1 MSYREF
7 QVSGQ
12 IVDVLNR
19 EIYAGTLT
27 VAHGKI
33 TRLVREPIADPQYI
47 LPGFIDAHVHIE
59 SSMLVPSEFARLAVP
74 HGTVATVSDPHE
86 IANVLGVR
94 GVEYMIRNGQQVPFK
109 FYFGAPSCVPA
120 TLFETAGAEIT
131 ADDLEELL
139 QKPEIK
145 YLAEMMNWPGV
156 LNHDPLVLQKLTLAA
171 KFGKPIDGHAPGL
184 RGELARQYAAPGIT
198 TDHECF
204 TAAEARDKLAAGMK
218 ILIREGSAARNFD
231 ALIDLLPHFPDRMMF
246 CSDDKHPDSLVESHI
261 NALVK
266 RALARNIDLFTVLQA
281 ACVNPVLHYDL
292 EVGLLR
298 AQDPADFIVVDNLL
312 DFNVL
317 KTFINGQLVAEQGV
331 TKIAFTTSAIIN
343 NFTTSLKTPEDFH
356 LLVPGPAQLNVI
368 EAHDGQLITGRVTT
382 PALVTAQNNAV
393 ADVERDILKIAVVN
407 RYRNTPPALAFV
419 KNFGLRSGAI
429 ASSVAHDSHNIIAVG
444 ADDVSICKA
453 VNLLIEVQGGVAAV
467 NDGDLKLLPLP
478 VAGIMS
484 TENGYEVAQAYAE
497 ITAMSREMGSLLR
510 APFMTLSFM
519 ALLVIPTLKLSDQGL
534 FDGERFIFT
543 DPVLPSLLG

>member
-19 EIYAGTLT
+19 EIYTGTLT
-27 VAHGKI
+27 VANGKI
-33 TRLVREPIADPQYI
+33 TRLTREPVADQQYI
-47 LPGFIDAHVHIE
+47 LPGLIDAHVHIE

-86 IANVLGVR
+86 IANVLGLR
-94 GVEYMIRNGQQVPFK
+94 GVEYMLQNGQRVPFK

-120 TLFETAGAEIT
+120 TPFETAGAELT
-131 ADDLEELL
+131 AEDLEELL

-156 LNHDPLVLQKLTLAA
+156 LNHDPLVRQKLTLAA

-184 RGELARQYAAPGIT
+184 RGEQARQYAAPGIS

-204 TAAEARDKLAAGMK
+204 TAAEAQDKLAAGMK
-218 ILIREGSAARNFD
+218 IMIREGSAAQNFE
-231 ALIDLLPHFPDRMMF
+231 ALIDLLPHYPDQIMF

-266 RALARNIDLFTVLQA
+266 RALARNIDLFTVLKA
-281 ACVNPVLHYDL
+281 ACVNPVLHYGL

-298 AQDPADFIVVDNLL
+298 EQDPADFIVVDNLQDL
-312 DFNVL
+312 NVL
-317 KTFINGQLVAEQGV
+317 ETFIDGQLVAERGV
-331 TKIAFTTSAIIN
+331 TKIPFSASEIIN
-343 NFTTSLKTPEDFH
+343 NFNTSLKTPEDFH
-356 LLVPGPAQLNVI
+356 LVVPSSAQLNVI
-368 EAHDGQLITGRVTT
+368 EAYDGQLITGRLVAS
-382 PALVTAQNNAV
+382 ALITAENNAV
-393 ADVERDILKIAVVN
+393 ADVAHDILKLTVVN
-407 RYRNTPPALAFV
+407 RYRPEKPAVAFV

-444 ADDVSICKA
+444 CDDGSICKA

-467 NDGDLKLLPLP
+467 NGGDLKLLPLP

-484 TENGYEVAQAYAE
+484 AENGYEVAQAYAE
-497 ITAMSREMGSLLR
+497 ITAMSKEMGSLLQ

-519 ALLVIPTLKLSDQGL
+519 ALLVIPALKLSDKGL
-534 FDGERFIFT
+534 FDGERFTFVP
-543 DPVLPSLLG
+543 PVLPPT